1 MSTKQKEGNEN
12 YLLFAYNFAF
22 RNLYEGKSIFVRH
35 FDGDTP
41 KALIN

>member
-12 YLLFAYNFAF
+12 YLLFLEFCVPK
-22 RNLYEGKSIFVRH
+22 RYESQSIFVRH